1 MRGRS
6 PHLSPS
12 FTALKCSF
20 GHCSLPR
27 CPQAS
32 LLPPAMCLT
41 SKRRSLR
48 RRRSH
53 GSAKWLL
60 TGLQPWF
67 NCLWF
72 GRAPSVS
79 HCNHSPCTF
88 RLKLITKYLLK
99 YFNRYT
105 TNVEEDFNIVAPYID
120 RVDFHFV
127 AASQGPY
134 PVNAM
139 RNVAL
144 EHARTRYVLLA
155 DIDFYPSES
164 ISTLAEQWSEK

>member
-1 MRGRS
+1 M
-6 PHLSPS
+6 
-12 FTALKCSF
+12 
-20 GHCSLPR
+20 
-27 CPQAS
+27 
-32 LLPPAMCLT
+32 
-41 SKRRSLR
+41 
-48 RRRSH
+48 
-53 GSAKWLL
+53 
-60 TGLQPWF
+60 
-67 NCLWF
+67 
-72 GRAPSVS
+72 
-79 HCNHSPCTF
+79 
-88 RLKLITKYLLK
+88 
-99 YFNRYT
+99 
-105 TNVEEDFNIVAPYID
+105 EEDFNIVAPYID